1 MPSILYEGA
10 DDDGLIAAPLES
22 TMAIPRR
29 SFYSFRAL
37 VALSLTLAFP
47 HATRAQTFVEVAG
60 GSNELPPAPGSG
72 SYSHGFNAR
81 ASIGRELDSRFSLRL
96 DAFTSTFTRA
106 DSTQFFPPCAF
117 PGCTQSYYSVQHQ
130 SFGAAGLTMNG
141 LMNLDP
147 RGVFYLIAGTG
158 VIDAFGHTPS
168 GYNELHLA
176 ASGGAGIA
184 VPIGVRMRLVVE
196 AQFRGLLGASS
207 VTPWVL
213 PLTIGVRY

>member
-1 MPSILYEGA
+1 
-10 DDDGLIAAPLES
+10 
-22 TMAIPRR
+22 MAIARR
-29 SFYSFRAL
+29 SFVSIRAL
-37 VALSLTLAFP
+37 ATIALVLAFP
-47 HATRAQTFVEVAG
+47 HASRAQTFVEVAG
-60 GSNELPPAPGSG
+60 GSNELPSAPGNG
-72 SYSHGFNAR
+72 AYSHGFNAR

-96 DAFTSTFTRA
+96 DAFTSTFSRA
-106 DSTQFFPPCAF
+106 DSTQLFPPCAF
-117 PGCTQSYYSVQHQ
+117 PGCTQSYYNVQHQ

-147 RGVFYLIAGTG
+147 RGLFYLIAGTG
-158 VIDAFGHTPS
+158 VVDAFGHTPS
-168 GYNELHLA
+168 GSNEFHLA

-184 VPIGVRMRLVVE
+184 VPIGARMRVVVE